1 MQPPHEGAADDA
13 RHEAL
18 PLDVLAIGPHRD
30 DVELTC
36 GGTLLKAAAQGHRTG
51 VLDLTQGE
59 MGTRGSAKLRAAEAE
74 AAARV
79 LGLTVRENLALPD
92 AGIGNTPETRAA
104 LVQVL
109 RRLRPTIVIGPSPVG
124 RHPDHRLAAE
134 LIRDACF
141 LAGIVKF
148 APGLPAHRP
157 RKLLHAI
164 AYREDF
170 VKPTFVVD
178 VSDVFERKLEAVRC
192 YSSQFD
198 GAIQAGE
205 VMPNGEPLYDIVRHH
220 AAHYGSLIRCRYG
233 EPFLTLETMRVDDVT
248 TLQVSTF

>member
-1 MQPPHEGAADDA
+1 
-13 RHEAL
+13 
-18 PLDVLAIGPHRD
+18 
-30 DVELTC
+30 
-36 GGTLLKAAAQGHRTG
+36 

-59 MGTRGSAKLRAAEAE
+59 MGTRGSAELRAREAA

-79 LGLTVRENLALPD
+79 LGVAVRENLALPD
-92 AGIGNTPETRAA
+92 AGIENTPATRAA

-109 RRLRPTIVIGPSPVG
+109 RRLRPAVVIAPSPVG
-124 RHPDHRLAAE
+124 RHPDHRVASE
-134 LIRDACF
+134 LVRDACF

-157 RKLLHAI
+157 RKVLYAV
-164 AYREDF
+164 AYREDH

-178 VSDVFERKLEAVRC
+178 VSDVFERKLEAIRC
-192 YSSQFD
+192 YGSQFD
-198 GAIQAGE
+198 GAVQAGE
-205 VMPNGEPLYDIVRHH
+205 VLPNGEPLYDVVRHQ
-220 AAHYGSLIRCRYG
+220 AAHYGTLIRARYG

>member
-1 MQPPHEGAADDA
+1 MTASLADGALDGP
-13 RHEAL
+13 

-30 DVELTC
+30 DVELIC
-36 GGTLLKAAAQGHRTG
+36 GGTLLRAAAQGHRTG
-51 VLDLTQGE
+51 VLDLTRGE
-59 MGTRGSAKLRAAEAE
+59 MGTRGSAELREAEAA

-79 LGLTVRENLALPD
+79 LGLSVRENLGLPD
-92 AGIGNTPETRAA
+92 AGIENTQATRAA

-109 RRLRPTIVIGPSPVG
+109 RRLRPTIVIGPSLVG
-124 RHPDHRLAAE
+124 RHPDHRLAGE
-134 LIRDACF
+134 LVRDACF

-164 AYREDF
+164 AYREDH
-170 VKPTFVVD
+170 VKPSFVVD
-178 VSDVFERKLEAVRC
+178 VSDVFERKLEAIRC
-192 YSSQFD
+192 YGSQFD
-198 GAIQAGE
+198 GAMQAGE

-220 AAHYGSLIRCRYG
+220 AAHYGSLIRARYG
-233 EPFLTLETMRVDDVT
+233 EPFLVLETMQVDDVT

>member
-1 MQPPHEGAADDA
+1 MQPPDEGAGTPADA
-13 RHEAL
+13 

-36 GGTLLKAAAQGHRTG
+36 GGTLIRSAAQGHRTG

-59 MGTRGSAKLRAAEAE
+59 MGTRGSAELRAAEAE

-79 LGLTVRENLALPD
+79 LGLGVRDNLPRPD
-92 AGIGNTPETRAA
+92 SGIQNTPETRAA

-109 RRLRPTIVIGPSPVG
+109 RRLRPAIVIAPSPVG
-124 RHPDHRLAAE
+124 RHPDHRVASE
-134 LIRDACF
+134 LVRDACF

-157 RKLLHAI
+157 RKVLYAV
-164 AYREDF
+164 AYRED
-170 VKPTFVVD
+170 VAKPTFVVD
-178 VSDVFERKLEAVRC
+178 VSTEFERKLEAVRC
-192 YSSQFD
+192 YGSQFD

-205 VMPNGEPLYDIVRHH
+205 VMPNGEPLYDIVRHQ

-233 EPFLTLETMRVDDVT
+233 EPFVTLETMRVDDLT
-248 TLQVSTF
+248 SLQVSTF

>member
-1 MQPPHEGAADDA
+1 MQPPPEGGPDAAPL
-13 RHEAL
+13 EA

-36 GGTLLKAAAQGHRTG
+36 GGTLVKAAAQGHRTG
-51 VLDLTQGE
+51 ILDLTQGE
-59 MGTRGSAKLRAAEAE
+59 MGTRGSAELRAAEAE

-79 LGLTVRENLALPD
+79 LGLTVRENLRLPD
-92 AGIGNTPETRAA
+92 AGITNTQETRAA

-178 VSDVFERKLEAVRC
+178 VSEEFERKLEAVRC
-192 YSSQFD
+192 YGSQFD

-220 AAHYGSLIRCRYG
+220 AAHYGSLIRARYG

>member
-1 MQPPHEGAADDA
+1 MSSPLAGPGDA
-13 RHEAL
+13 
-18 PLDVLAIGPHRD
+18 PLDLLAIGPHRD

-36 GGTLLKAAAQGHRTG
+36 GGTLLRAADQGRRTG

-59 MGTRGSAKLRAAEAE
+59 MGTRGSAALRAEEAA

-79 LGLTVRENLALPD
+79 LGLAVRENLALPD
-92 AGIGNTPETRAA
+92 AGIENTADTRAA

-109 RRLRPTIVIGPSPVG
+109 RRLRPAVVIAPSPAG
-124 RHPDHRLAAE
+124 RHPDHRVASE
-134 LIRDACF
+134 LVRDACF

-157 RKLLHAI
+157 RKVLYAI
-164 AYREDF
+164 AYREDQ

-178 VSDVFERKLEAVRC
+178 VSDVFERKLEAIRC
-192 YSSQFD
+192 YGSQFD

-205 VMPNGEPLYDIVRHH
+205 VLPNGEPLYDVVRHQ
-220 AAHYGSLIRCRYG
+220 AAHYGSLIRARYG

-248 TLQVSTF
+248 TLPVSTF